1 MVIELFHEFLILILI
16 LSIILLIWMT
26 YSFRKWKRQLLA
38 SLKEK
43 SSIAQTSQ
51 GSVEYALRG
60 KGPVILVIHGAP
72 GGYDQGLLAMEKWIE
87 EGFSILAIS
96 RPGYLGTPLS
106 VGETYDKQADAIAA
120 LLDSLNISKVATFG
134 ASAGGPVALNFA
146 LRHPERLWALIIIA
160 GVSQPYEVRED
171 QKSSILGRI
180 MLSDSFMDIGVWL
193 FDVVTRRW
201 PSLSLKEMFKE
212 NVALDSK
219 KRKSYAESV
228 MANPEQVDWYKRF
241 IKTTSPLSPRKEGLE
256 NDLEQLSR
264 VSMQGLERIQCPTLV
279 IHGTADGDVPF
290 SDGEYVADSV
300 PNARMYSLEDVGH
313 IVWLGEHAEKMDQD
327 ILDFIREN
335 LVAE

>member
-1 MVIELFHEFLILILI
+1 LFQELLILISL
-16 LSIILLIWMT
+16 LSIILLTWLA

-38 SLKEK
+38 DLKEK
-43 SSIAQTSQ
+43 SSSAQTPR
-51 GSVEYALRG
+51 GPVEYALRG
-60 KGPVILVIHGAP
+60 EGPAILVVHGAP
-72 GGYDQGLLAMEKWIE
+72 GGYDQGLLASEDWIE
-87 EGFSILAIS
+87 EGFSILAVS
-96 RPGYLGTPLS
+96 RPGYLETPLS
-106 VGETYDKQADAIAA
+106 VGVTFEEQADAIVAV
-120 LLDSLNISKVATFG
+120 LDSLDISKVAILG

-193 FDVVTRRW
+193 FDVLTRRW
-201 PSLSLKEMFKE
+201 TSLSLKEMFKE
-212 NVALDSK
+212 NVSLDSK
-219 KRKSYAESV
+219 KRNDYAESV
-228 MANPEQVDWYKRF
+228 LADPEQVDWYKRF
-241 IKTTSPLSPRKEGLE
+241 IKTTSPLSPRKDGLE

-290 SDGEYVADSV
+290 SDGRYTADSI
-300 PNARMYSLEDVGH
+300 PKARMYSLEDVGH
-313 IVWLGEHAEKMDQD
+313 IVWLGEHVEKMDQD
-327 ILDFIREN
+327 MLDFLREN